1 MTEDQLPQWL
11 PVEASSESDVTVSV
25 TMPYRVVGP
34 RPEPNERG
42 EYIAV
47 IDASCSHADVA
58 YTLTRT
64 MSWAHC
70 ATCGAEVRPPRAP
83 A

>member
-1 MTEDQLPQWL
+1 MNGKGDSPR
-11 PVEASSESDVTVSV
+11 PFTVSQDELAQRWAQ
-25 TMPYRVVGP
+25 TFGVVGP

-47 IDASCSHADVA
+47 VDASCPHAHVA

-70 ATCGAEVRPPRAP
+70 ATCGGEVRPPRAP